1 MIKIRAARRGDTK
14 AIGRIQVD
22 TWRDAYAGLLPD
34 KALLR
39 MSADIEGGRWVR
51 VIDRDESVVV
61 AEDSKAG
68 VVGFGSGGPSRV
80 RTLPYGGEVYTLYV
94 APGYQGKGIG
104 RRLLRAV
111 FVELEL
117 AGHKSAVI
125 WVLKANPSR
134 FFYEAMGGRYVADR
148 TERLW
153 GAAVDESAYG
163 WDELTVPCSRR

>member
-1 MIKIRAARRGDTK
+1 MIRIRAARRGDTK
-14 AIGRIQVD
+14 AIGRIQVE

-34 KALLR
+34 KVLLR

-51 VIDRDESVVV
+51 VIEREESVVV
-61 AEDSKAG
+61 AEDGKAG

-80 RTLPYGGEVYTLYV
+80 RTLPYDGEVYTLYV

-104 RRLLRAV
+104 RHLLGVLFA
-111 FVELEL
+111 ELGL
-117 AGHKSAVI
+117 AGHTSALI

-134 FFYEAMGGRYVADR
+134 FFYEAMGGRHVADR

-163 WDELTVPCSRR
+163 WDTLTVPCSRR